1 MNTKKRIFRKHIH
14 KTLKKHH
21 MQKPITNQT
30 ELNHKKQTTDIR
42 RDFFMS
48 LVKK

>member
-1 MNTKKRIFRKHIH
+1 MNTKKRIVGKYNH
-14 KTLKKHH
+14 KTLKKTY
-21 MQKPITNQT
+21 MRKQIINQP